1 VTAPSAGGPAAAV
14 ATGGPATE
22 SLGTLAD
29 LLRGADTVLLTGSRD
44 PNAKLTAIVLAR
56 SPRPD
61 SVRVTV
67 KVPTTAAAAAVVAAE
82 GRLLAAL
89 ADLDLGALAASL
101 PAVVGHVDAD
111 GLPAM
116 VTTGLA
122 GVPMQ
127 VGYHGWR
134 HTARRS
140 RVAADFAAAGGW
152 LAALQ
157 AATASGSGPVGF
169 AGSSLI
175 RIEDRFPGH
184 PALAAVRPGLSA
196 AADRLERVRTPYTV
210 LHGDFWAGNLLLRA
224 GRVAGVVDWE
234 SGRLSGE
241 PLRDVVRF
249 ALSYALYLDRHT
261 RPGRPVPGHP
271 GLRADG
277 FGAGVAAAL
286 AGRGWFGALVRDFV
300 TGALVRL
307 GAPAGLWRDALLA
320 GVAEV
325 AAGAD
330 HRDFAAAHLQL
341 LAELAGRPPAP
352 DAVDQRPS
360 GTVAGA
366 RTTRRGDR

>member
-1 VTAPSAGGPAAAV
+1 VTGTDAGRRAAAV
-14 ATGGPATE
+14 ATGDGPGDPAAE
-22 SLGTLAD
+22 PLGTLAD
-29 LLRGADTVLLTGSRD
+29 LLRGADTALLTGSRD

-56 SPRPD
+56 DPRRSP
-61 SVRVTV
+61 VRVTV
-67 KVPTTAAAAAVVAAE
+67 KVPTTAVAADVVAAE

-89 ADLDLGALAASL
+89 ADLDLGGLAASI
-101 PAVVGHVDAD
+101 PAVVGYVDAD

-127 VGYHGWR
+127 VRYHGWR

-140 RVAADFAAAGGW
+140 RVAADFAAAGSW
-152 LAALQ
+152 LAALH
-157 AATASGSGPVGF
+157 AATAAGSGPVSF
-169 AGSSLI
+169 AGSCLV
-175 RIEDRFPGH
+175 RIEDRFPDH

-196 AADRLERVRTPYTV
+196 AAARLDGARTPRTV
-210 LHGDFWAGNLLLRA
+210 VHGDFWAGNLLLRD

-234 SGRLSGE
+234 SGQLSGE

-277 FGAGVAAAL
+277 FGAGVAAAFG
-286 AGRGWFGALVRDFV
+286 GRGWFGALVRDFV

-330 HRDFAAAHLQL
+330 HHDFAAAHLQL
-341 LAELAGRPPAP
+341 LAEL
-352 DAVDQRPS
+352 VPS
-360 GTVAGA
+360 TSPTA
-366 RTTRRGDR
+366 RRGDR

>member
-1 VTAPSAGGPAAAV
+1 M
-14 ATGGPATE
+14 TE

-29 LLRGADTVLLTGSRD
+29 LLRGADTALLTGSRD

-56 SPRPD
+56 TPRP
-61 SVRVTV
+61 SLIQVTV
-67 KVPTTAAAAAVVAAE
+67 KVPTTAVAADVVAAE

-89 ADLDLGALAASL
+89 ADLDLGGLAATL
-101 PAVVGHVDAD
+101 PGVVGYVDAD
-111 GLPAM
+111 GLSAM

-127 VGYHGWR
+127 VRYHGWR
-134 HTARRS
+134 HTAQRS
-140 RVAADFAAAGGW
+140 RVAADFAAAGSW

-157 AATASGSGPVGF
+157 AATADGSGPVGF

-175 RIEDRFPGH
+175 RIEDRFPDH
-184 PALAAVRPGLSA
+184 PALAAVRPGLSSA
-196 AADRLERVRTPYTV
+196 AARLEGARTPRTV
-210 LHGDFWAGNLLLRA
+210 VHGDFWAGNLLLRD

-234 SGRLSGE
+234 SGELGGE

-249 ALSYALYLDRHT
+249 VLSYALYLDRHT

-271 GLRADG
+271 GLRANG
-277 FGAGVAAAL
+277 FGTGVVAAVG
-286 AGRGWFGALVRDFV
+286 GRGWFGALVRDFV

-330 HRDFAAAHLQL
+330 HHDFAAAHLQL
-341 LAELAGRPPAP
+341 LAELADRQPTG
-352 DAVDQRPS
+352 S
-360 GTVAGA
+360 AGA
-366 RTTRRGDR
+366 MDRRSAKAAP